1 MTLESENPHV
11 NLGLLQHHEKE
22 LIRNGELSQ
31 KQKYEILMMIA
42 RNSCL
47 ILARL
52 RQRSALGKILDK
64 LLSLVGIG

>member
-1 MTLESENPHV
+1 
-11 NLGLLQHHEKE
+11 
-22 LIRNGELSQ
+22 
-31 KQKYEILMMIA
+31 MMIA